1 MRAAVTEG
9 VQAMGLVERPEPA
22 EPGPG
27 EVVIKPEAVGICGS
41 DYHFFLGELSAEA
54 GGSQFP
60 RVQGHEIGATIAAVG
75 PDCREDLV
83 VGQRV
88 AVWPLR
94 ACGKCYPCSVGRP
107 NTCDFFE
114 LIGIHSDGGLQE
126 RLAVPAEQV
135 YPIKADDPA
144 VAALAE
150 PVSIAV
156 RAVNRANVFPGERVV
171 VLGAGPIGQC
181 ICLVARERGAEVLV
195 VDLQDTRLAL
205 SRDMGA
211 ETLVWTGPDEV
222 VAFAREWGAP
232 AGPPGGAP
240 AGPPGGAPAGPP
252 GGAPAGP
259 PGAAPAGPPVA
270 IDATGAP
277 AAVRAMVDMVASAG
291 RAVQVGMSGEEVVLR
306 LGSLTEKELDVLG
319 VSCCGA
325 DEFGEA
331 VAVVER
337 NTPLLAPLI
346 SHRFALDQ
354 APDAMRFA
362 IENPTDVMKV
372 VIGDE

>member
-1 MRAAVTEG
+1 MHAAVTEG
-9 VQAMGLVERPEPA
+9 VKAMAVRERPEPD
-22 EPGPG
+22 EPGLAQ
-27 EVVIKPEAVGICGS
+27 VVVMPQAVGICGS
-41 DYHFFLGELSAEA
+41 DYHFFLGELSDAA
-54 GGSQFP
+54 GGSRFP
-60 RVQGHEIGATIAAVG
+60 RVQGHEIGATIVAVG
-75 PDCREDLV
+75 PGCREDLA

-94 ACGKCYPCSVGRP
+94 ACGQCYPCSVGRP

-114 LIGIHSDGGLQE
+114 LIGIHSDGGLQDL
-126 RLAVPAEQV
+126 LAVPAEQV
-135 YPIKADDPA
+135 YPMKADDPA

-156 RAVNRANVFPGERVV
+156 RAVNRANIFPGERVV

-181 ICLVARERGAEVLV
+181 IFLVARERGAEVLV

-211 ETLVWTGPDEV
+211 ETLVWTSREAV
-222 VAFAREWGAP
+222 VAFAREWSAP
-232 AGPPGGAP
+232 AGPPGSG
-240 AGPPGGAPAGPP
+240 
-252 GGAPAGP
+252 
-259 PGAAPAGPPVA
+259 PAGPPVA

-354 APDAMRFA
+354 APDAIRFA

>member
-9 VQAMGLVERPEPA
+9 VQAMAVIERPDPA

-27 EVVIKPEAVGICGS
+27 QVVVTPEAVGICGS
-41 DYHFFLGELSAEA
+41 DYHFFLGELSPEA

-60 RVQGHEIGATIAAVG
+60 RIQGHEIGATIAAVG
-75 PDCREDLV
+75 PGCREDLV
-83 VGQRV
+83 VGRRV

-94 ACGKCYPCSVGRP
+94 ACGECYPCSVGRP

-114 LIGIHSDGGLQE
+114 LIGIHTDGGLQE
-126 RLAVPAEQV
+126 LLAVPAEQV
-135 YPIKADDPA
+135 YPIRTDDPA

-156 RAVNRANVFPGERVV
+156 RAVNRARVVPGERVV

-181 ICLVARERGAEVLV
+181 ICVVARERGAEVLV
-195 VDLQDTRLAL
+195 ADLQDTRLAL

-211 ETLVWTGPDEV
+211 DTLVWTGHDAV
-222 VAFAREWGAP
+222 VAAARRW
-232 AGPPGGAP
+232 AG
-240 AGPPGGAPAGPP
+240 
-252 GGAPAGP
+252 
-259 PGAAPAGPPVA
+259 PAGPPVA

-331 VAVVER
+331 VAAVER

-346 SHRFALDQ
+346 SHRFALEE
-354 APDAMRFA
+354 APDAIRFA

-372 VIGDE
+372 VIGDQ

>member
-9 VQAMGLVERPEPA
+9 IASMALLERPDPDA
-22 EPGPG
+22 PGPG
-27 EVVIKPEAVGICGS
+27 QVVVRPEAVGICGS
-41 DYHFFLGELSAEA
+41 DYHFFLGELSDAA

-60 RVQGHEIGATIAAVG
+60 RIQGHEIGATIAAVG
-75 PDCREDLV
+75 PDCRADLV
-83 VGQRV
+83 VGRRV

-94 ACGKCYPCSVGRP
+94 ACGECYPCSVGRP

-114 LIGIHSDGGLQE
+114 LIGVHVDGGLQE
-126 RLAVPAEQV
+126 LLAVPAEQV
-135 YPIKADDPA
+135 YPIEADDPA

-181 ICLVARERGAEVLV
+181 ICLVARERGADVLV
-195 VDLQDTRLAL
+195 VDLQDTRLAV

-211 ETLVWTGPDEV
+211 DTLVWSDHDEV
-222 VAFAREWGAP
+222 VAFARRWARGPDAGLPRAES
-232 AGPPGGAP
+232 AGPPA
-240 AGPPGGAPAGPP
+240 
-252 GGAPAGP
+252 
-259 PGAAPAGPPVA
+259 VF
-270 IDATGAP
+270 DATGAP
-277 AAVRAMVDMVASAG
+277 AAVRAMIDMVASAG
-291 RAVQVGMSGEEVVLR
+291 RAIQVGMSSDEVTFR
-306 LGSLTEKELDVLG
+306 LGSLTEKEIDLLG
-319 VSCCGA
+319 VSCCGGQ
-325 DEFGEA
+325 EFGEA

-346 SHRFALDQ
+346 SHRFALDE
-354 APDAMRFA
+354 APAAIRFA